1 MTDLPVIIIRFAL
14 YADLMVLAGLVA
26 FSLYAMN
33 AEERASGV
41 LSLARPAIALSF
53 LGLVL
58 SAFGMAALIGS
69 MTGTSLL
76 AIDGEAACSI
86 IGETA
91 IGTAWIVR
99 MAAMFAALVFALMLG
114 RGRLFARTGL
124 LLSAAV
130 ALATLVWTG
139 HAGATEGW
147 QGTLHRSADVVH
159 MLAAA
164 VWIGGIA
171 AFAWLLFRPF
181 ALLTEAQLGMAAG
194 ALEQFSQVGTLAVG
208 LIVVTG
214 IANSLI
220 LLGWPDPARLIVS
233 TYGQLL
239 LAKLVLFAAM
249 LILAA
254 INRWRLTPAL
264 VAAVQADAAGAAVGA
279 LRRSLLVEGL
289 AALAILA
296 LVARLGT
303 LEPPGTAI

>member
-1 MTDLPVIIIRFAL
+1 MTDLPVIVIRFAL
-14 YADLMVLAGLVA
+14 YADLMVLTGLVA
-26 FSLYAMN
+26 FTLYGQT
-33 AEERASGV
+33 AEERTSGM
-41 LSLARPAIALSF
+41 LPLTRLAIPLSF
-53 LGLVL
+53 LGLLL
-58 SAFGMAALIGS
+58 SAFGMAALIAS

-76 AIDGEAACSI
+76 AIDGETARSI

-99 MAAMFAALVFALMLG
+99 MAAMFVALVFALMLD
-114 RGRLFARTGL
+114 RGRLFARMGL
-124 LLSAAV
+124 LLCAAL
-130 ALATLVWTG
+130 AIATLVWTG

-171 AFAWLLFRPF
+171 AFALLLFRPF
-181 ALLTEAQLGMAAG
+181 ALLTEAQLAMAAR
-194 ALEQFSQVGTLAVG
+194 ALAQFSQVGTLAVG
-208 LIVVTG
+208 LIVATG
-214 IANSLI
+214 VANGLI

-239 LAKLVLFAAM
+239 LAKLALFAAM

-254 INRWRLTPAL
+254 INRWRLTPTL
-264 VAAVQADAAGAAVGA
+264 GAAAQADDAGAAVGA

-296 LVARLGT
+296 LVAWLGT
-303 LEPPGTAI
+303 LEPLGTAV